1 MDKQPVISLSE
12 GGVSMAMFDPHYV
25 VEVMNDILGRRGIE
39 LVLTPKEKQEAPQDD
54 NKTA

>member
-1 MDKQPVISLSE
+1 MV
-12 GGVSMAMFDPHYV
+12 MFDPHYV